1 MAEELDVQ
9 VEEAKLSMK
18 ERAVRSHGAPETIRL
33 DVMGT
38 LPDNIQ
44 DVRFKY

>member
-9 VEEAKLSMK
+9 VEEAKLSMN
-18 ERAVRSHGAPETIRL
+18 ERAVRSHDEPETFRL

-44 DVRFKY
+44 NVSFKY